1 MGSKLGELLR
11 KSIHM
16 SGVAAVP
23 ILYWLGNVKMA
34 VLFFSV
40 ALGLYAYP
48 RLVDLAGKTP
58 FGGLLRGFK
67 DALDF
72 LERKSRDRY
81 RGAMLFF
88 VSIGA
93 IALVMP
99 VKIAS
104 VSIIVVSI
112 GDGVSTLVGRAFGKN
127 RLFYNRS
134 KSWEGSLS
142 GLAASIFVCS
152 FVASV
157 PMSIFASLVG
167 MFVESFDTEI
177 NDNLSVPSSV
187 AMLSYAAVSFGLL
200 PA

>member
-1 MGSKLGELLR
+1 MGSKLGEFLR
-11 KSIHM
+11 KLIHIG
-16 SGVAAVP
+16 GVVAVP
-23 ILYWLGNVKMA
+23 ILYWLGGAKTA
-34 VLFFSV
+34 ILFFV
-40 ALGLYAYP
+40 LALGLYVCP
-48 RLVDLAGKTP
+48 RLVNCADKTP

-81 RGAMLFF
+81 RGAMFF
-88 VSIGA
+88 FASIGA

-99 VKIAS
+99 INIA
-104 VSIIVVSI
+104 VISIIVVSI
-112 GDGVSTLVGRAFGKN
+112 GDGVSTLAGRAFGKN
-127 RLFYNRS
+127 RLFHNEA

-157 PMSIFASLVG
+157 PMAIFASLVG

-177 NDNLSVPSSV
+177 NDNLSVPFSV
-187 AMLSYAAVSFGLL
+187 AIFSYAAMLSGLL
-200 PA
+200 PV